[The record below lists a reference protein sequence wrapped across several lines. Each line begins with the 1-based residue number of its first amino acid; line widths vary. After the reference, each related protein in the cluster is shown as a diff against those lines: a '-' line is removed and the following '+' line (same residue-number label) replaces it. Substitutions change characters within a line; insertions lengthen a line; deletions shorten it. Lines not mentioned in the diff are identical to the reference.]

1 MEHIPSVDDLQRAR
15 PDLGQVEFVASGG
28 FKAVFKATLRG
39 RVEAVKIAYVPPDAE
54 EDTSREEIVA
64 RVKREIDTLR
74 MCRTNRLVSLG
85 SIDLQMITIGGRDYL
100 LYSEEFLTG
109 ETLRVRIRNG
119 HRPDFE
125 ELVLLTRCLIEALD
139 AIAQIGH
146 IHRDVKPGN
155 IIATGDR
162 ERPFVLLD
170 LGIGDLL
177 HAQVRAFNPKYK
189 EAEGAL
195 VGEFQRFHTDIYGNR
210 DFLQALRNQH
220 KFFCA
225 EENRELDLTLIDYG
239 DLARP
244 RGVRVLQGGARCHPA
259 AGVFGDRVHWKQQRP
274 GAPEKMASGPEAR
287 EADSQEFH
295 QGRRVAED
303 SDRYRE
309 AAHRL
314 RRADPLTWQK

>member
-39 RVEAVKIAYVPPDAE
+39 RVEAVKIAYVPPEAE

-64 RVKREIDTLR
+64 RVKREIDALR

-100 LYSEEFLTG
+100 IYSEEFLTG

-119 HRPDFE
+119 YRPNFE

-155 IIATGDR
+155 IVATGDR

-170 LGIGDLL
+170 LGIAYKIHGTELTARGGPPGTLL
-177 HAQVRAFNPKYK
+177 YIAPELFHPDYK
-189 EAEGAL
+189 SALDIRSDVYSAGVTIFEYATGA
-195 VGEFQRFHTDIYGNR
+195 HP
-210 DFLQALRNQH
+210 
-220 KFFCA
+220 
-225 EENRELDLTLIDYG
+225 
-239 DLARP
+239 LARP
-244 RGVRVLQGGARCHPA
+244 DESEYTTVYRIVNHPPTRLAMLRSDLPEVFCRLVDRCVKKFPALRYPNPRTLLQ
-259 AGVFGDRVHWKQQRP
+259 
-274 GAPEKMASGPEAR
+274 ELE
-287 EADSQEFH
+287 EIE
-295 QGRRVAED
+295 
-303 SDRYRE
+303 
-309 AAHRL
+309 
-314 RRADPLTWQK
+314 